1 MWLVRCEPAAQG
13 YLDDSGPYVIPLQRA
28 IIQLMM
34 SDDGQPSEGRLM
46 SMGESVFLWEVA
58 SHTLLLKMLDKEI
71 WIEAIYQGGIDD
83 LRNRI

>member
-1 MWLVRCEPAAQG
+1 
-13 YLDDSGPYVIPLQRA
+13 
-28 IIQLMM
+28 MM

-46 SMGESVFLWEVA
+46 PMGESVFLWEVA